1 MDDAVKA
8 EVLGGGLLAEV
19 RSSPTEASAWE
30 RGLQLSGTQHG
41 RLTFPPA
48 SGGRSLLGHPV
59 ECLQGSEMVFVREER
74 LTWLHSTSARHQMG
88 AG

>member
-41 RLTFPPA
+41 RLTFSPA

-59 ECLQGSEMVFVREER
+59 ECLQGSETETMLLRASPSLR
-74 LTWLHSTSARHQMG
+74 HSQEQR
-88 AG
+88 